1 MSLELKRQVRAKTI
15 VGPLKDSQ
23 LMTECDTAVSTGFLL
38 GQMIRGVT
46 TGQGF
51 EQVSKQHGRPQ
62 VQAVPPLC
70 TWFLTGIL
78 SWCFLVQIAN

>member
-23 LMTECDTAVSTGFLL
+23 LTTECDTAVSTGFLL

-62 VQAVPPLC
+62 VQAVP
-70 TWFLTGIL
+70 TVY
-78 SWCFLVQIAN
+78 LVSHWYSFMVFSCADC